1 MIVNL
6 LAMLA
11 RDRTLCCASVAAR
24 FLLFFMGR
32 ASLRPSFLSFS
43 QYVRLVFFLPNCR
56 RGNRPTCLDAEI
68 YEPWA
73 RLWSA
78 FDLRCGCSSFTQSL
92 VIYRGFRLQCKWRAE
107 ELRRGVSRCW
117 VEVRDYKLS
126 KIACFGDF
134 LVSL

>member
-6 LAMLA
+6 FATLA
-11 RDRTLCCASVAAR
+11 RDRTLCCASVAAISFILYGAR
-24 FLLFFMGR
+24 KFTPLV
-32 ASLRPSFLSFS
+32 SLVFS
-43 QYVRLVFFLPNCR
+43 ICMFFLPNCR